1 MVRDNPMGLR
11 KVLGCSGQE
20 VLFVL
25 CRLDELFMVLTEVGC
40 KNEDLNAKLC
50 LETAQK
56 VPLIDRS
63 Y

>member
-1 MVRDNPMGLR
+1 MGLR
-11 KVLGCSGQE
+11 KVLGFLEQE
-20 VLFVL
+20 VPFVL
-25 CRLDELFMVLTEVGC
+25 CRLDKLPMALMTEVGY

-56 VPLIDRS
+56 VSLIDRS